1 MSFFNKPTTFTG
13 TVQQAISAG
22 VAVNNTKVDG
32 VSMSILKNFGMVEE
46 VGQADKPEGRRG
58 RSAKIYKIT
67 SKPGFTVTW
76 N

>member
-1 MSFFNKPTTFTG
+1 MSFFNKPAFTG
-13 TVQQAISAG
+13 TVQEAISAG
-22 VAVNNTKVDG
+22 VHVNNTPIDG

-46 VGQADKPEGRRG
+46 VGQAEKPEGRRG